1 MKTIIENANWSIPSL
16 IENKNY
22 KFNKEK
28 ILTSLPGKFIDEAI
42 QSISKWKTYAPT
54 PLYKLNKLNE
64 ELGFKE
70 IYYKDEDKRFN
81 LKSFKALGGAFAV
94 NKIADEKSNVTVAT
108 ATAGNHGRSVAW
120 GAQRLGLKCKIFISG
135 NVSESRAIAM
145 KNLDAEVIRVKGNY
159 DDSLK
164 ECIKQ
169 SQKNNWEIVQDVSWK
184 NYEKTPQLIMA
195 GYTIMIKEI
204 FDQIENDSITHV
216 FLQAGVGGMAA
227 AMIAGFAKFSTNI
240 PKFIIVEPEN
250 ANCVFKSIENNK
262 PTRVNITKET
272 IMGGMSCGDV
282 STVAWKILQNSTNYC
297 LTISDEAIS
306 SVVALLA
313 ESLLSDQKIVA
324 GECTAETISGDNLSD
339 FAGIKKYKYGEI
351 DADDQVGIVTDMNYK
366 NAKIMN
372 IDTDTINSV
381 IALKKSSSRCLLA
394 TFPSTIGLSFS
405 CITTSS

>member
-1 MKTIIENANWSIPSL
+1 MKTIIQNDLWSISSY
-16 IENKNY
+16 IKNKKHN
-22 KFNKEK
+22 FDRSK
-28 ILTSLPGKFIDEAI
+28 ILKHLPEKFIDEAI
-42 QSISKWKTYAPT
+42 QSISSWKNYSPT
-54 PLYKLNKLNE
+54 PLLKLNKLNE
-64 ELGFKE
+64 ELKFKE

-94 NKIADEKSNVTVAT
+94 NKIANEKKDMTVAT

-169 SQKNNWEIVQDVSWK
+169 SQKNNWEIVQDVSWE

-227 AMIAGFAKFSTNI
+227 AMIAGFAKFSKNV
-240 PKFIIVEPEN
+240 PKFIIVEPES
-250 ANCVFKSIENNK
+250 ADCIFKSIENNK
-262 PTRVNITKET
+262 LTRVDIKKET
-272 IMGGMSCGDV
+272 LMGGMSCGDV

-297 LTISDEAIS
+297 LTISDKAIS

-313 ESLLSDQKIVA
+313 EGHLSDQKIIA
-324 GECTAETISGDNLSD
+324 GECGVP
-339 FAGIKKYKYGEI
+339 GI
-351 DADDQVGIVTDMNYK
+351 
-366 NAKIMN
+366 
-372 IDTDTINSV
+372 
-381 IALKKSSSRCLLA
+381 IALISAFKNKDCLNKLELNSNSKVLVFGCEGSTDKEMYQKLLNEGLKKIVSQK
-394 TFPSTIGLSFS
+394 T
-405 CITTSS
+405 